1 MKFNANYF
9 ENIFIYK
16 CLTDP
21 TYVSSIIDYTESRYF
36 SDKDIRM
43 TWGIIKG
50 FYDKHNSIPTT
61 TEIKQY
67 IQNNEQKQSLVSVLT
82 KIKDIDKNLNPDELY
97 QNTELFLKE
106 RAVYNT
112 MLDIAQD
119 ISTKTVDPAE
129 ILEKFDKSC
138 NITLQTDIGLDLYND
153 IDKVCDYLNSVE
165 ETIPSSWNW
174 FDEAVGGGFLK
185 SGRALYV
192 FVGQTNI
199 GKSIFLGNIATNIAK
214 QNKTVLLVSLEM
226 SEMLYAKRLCSNVT
240 KIPLSTIHLET
251 TTLKNEINLIKNNNG
266 GRVLIKEFPPSTI
279 TPRQL
284 QAFVKKIEDK
294 GIKIDA
300 IVIDYINLLHS
311 PIGSNSY
318 ERVKYATE
326 QIRAMSYTFTCPV
339 ISASQLNRTG
349 THVNN
354 PDLTTISESL
364 GLAMTAD
371 VMVSIFQS
379 DEDRELGIIRLGMMK
394 NRLGP
399 VGSTQAMRIDYG
411 TLSISEAEDVEEDES
426 VEQEMISTL
435 EMFRGV
441 D

>member
-21 TYVSSIIDYTESRYF
+21 TYVGSVIDLTESRYF
-36 SDKDIRM
+36 NDKDIQM
-43 TWGIIKG
+43 VWSIISG

-67 IQNNEQKQSLVSVLT
+67 IQNNEQKQSLIHVLT
-82 KIKDIDKNLNPDELY
+82 KIKEIDKNFNSDELY

-129 ILEKFDKSC
+129 ILEKFGKSC
-138 NITLQTDIGLDLYND
+138 NITLQTDIGLDLFND
-153 IDKVCDYLNSVE
+153 IDKVCDYLSSVE
-165 ETIPSSWNW
+165 ETIPSTWDW
-174 FDEAVGGGFLK
+174 FDDNVGGGFLK

-199 GKSIFLGNIATNIAK
+199 GKSIFLGNIATNFAN
-214 QNKTVLLVSLEM
+214 QNKTVLLISLEM
-226 SEMLYAKRLCSNVT
+226 SEMLYAKRLCSNIT

-251 TTLKNEINLIKNNNG
+251 TTLKKEINKIKNNN

-284 QAFVKKIEDK
+284 QAFVKKITDK
-294 GIKIDA
+294 GIQIDA
-300 IVIDYINLLHS
+300 IVIDYVNLLHS

-318 ERVKYATE
+318 ERVKYITE
-326 QIRAMSYTFTCPV
+326 QIRAMSYMFDCPV
-339 ISASQLNRTG
+339 ISASQLNRSG
-349 THVNN
+349 THVDN

-364 GLAMTAD
+364 GLAMGAD

-399 VGSTQAMRIDYG
+399 VGSTQPMRIDYG
-411 TLSISEAEDVEEDES
+411 TLTITQANDIEEDES
-426 VEQEMISTL
+426 VEQEMITTL

>member
-1 MKFNANYF
+1 MKFNADYF

-16 CLTDP
+16 CLTDQS
-21 TYVSSIIDYTESRYF
+21 YVSSVIDYTDIRYF
-36 SDKDIRM
+36 NNKDIRLV
-43 TWGIIKG
+43 WDIIKG
-50 FYDKHNSIPTT
+50 FYDKHSTIPNT

-67 IQNNEQKQSLVSVLT
+67 IQTNDQKQSLVNVLT
-82 KIKDIDKNLNPDELY
+82 KIKEVEKNLNNDELY

-106 RAVYNT
+106 RSVYNT
-112 MLDIAQD
+112 MLDVAQD
-119 ISTKTVDPAE
+119 ISSKTVDPAE
-129 ILEKFDKSC
+129 ILEKFDRSC
-138 NITLQTDIGLDLYND
+138 NISLHTDIGLDLYND
-153 IDKVCDYLNSVE
+153 IDKVCAHLSSVE
-165 ETIPSSWNW
+165 ETIPTSWNW
-174 FDEAVGGGFLK
+174 LDENIGGGIFK
-185 SGRALYV
+185 NGRALYV

-199 GKSIFLGNIATNIAK
+199 GKSIFLGNVATNIAK
-214 QNKTVLLVSLEM
+214 QGKTVLLITLEM
-226 SEMLYAKRLCSNVT
+226 PEMLYAKRICSNVA

-251 TTLKNEINLIKNNNG
+251 HTLKKEINSIKDK
-266 GRVLIKEFPPSTI
+266 GRLLIKEFPPSTI

-284 QAFVKKIEDK
+284 YGFIKKITDR

-300 IVIDYINLLHS
+300 IVLDYINLLSS

-318 ERVKYATE
+318 ERVKYITE
-326 QIRAMSYTFTCPV
+326 QVRAMSYSFSCPV
-339 ISASQLNRTG
+339 ISASQLNRSG

-364 GLAMTAD
+364 GLSMTAD

-411 TLSISEAEDVEEDES
+411 TLTVTEAEDIEEDES
-426 VEQEMISTL
+426 TEQEMISTL
-435 EMFRGV
+435 EMFKGV

>member
-1 MKFNANYF
+1 MKFNADYF
-9 ENIFIYK
+9 ETIFIYK
-16 CLTDP
+16 CLTDQ
-21 TYVSSIIDYTESRYF
+21 TYVSTVIDYTEARYF
-36 SDKDIRM
+36 NDRCIRM
-43 TWGIIKG
+43 VWSIIDG
-50 FYDKHNSIPTT
+50 YYEKHNTIPNT
-61 TEIKQY
+61 TEIRQY
-67 IQNNEQKQSLVSVLT
+67 IHTPEQKQSLVSVLT
-82 KIKDIDKNLNPDELY
+82 RVKDIDKNLNNVELY

-106 RAVYNT
+106 RSVYNT
-112 MLDIAQD
+112 MLDVAQD
-119 ISTKTVDPAE
+119 ISTKDVDPAE
-129 ILEKFDKSC
+129 ILERFDKTC
-138 NITLQTDIGLDLYND
+138 NISLQTDIGLDLFND
-153 IDKVCDYLNSVE
+153 IDKVCDHLGSVD
-165 ETIPSSWNW
+165 ETIPSSWLW
-174 FDEAVGGGFLK
+174 FDESVGGGFLK
-185 SGRALYV
+185 NGRALYV

-199 GKSIFLGNIATNIAK
+199 GKSIFLGNIAQNIVK
-214 QNKTVLLVSLEM
+214 QNKTVLLVTLEM
-226 SEMLYAKRLCSNVT
+226 SEMLYAKRICSSIT

-251 TTLKNEINLIKNNNG
+251 ITLKNEIEKLKKIG
-266 GRVLIKEFPPSTI
+266 CGRLLIKEFPPSTI
-279 TPRQL
+279 TPRSL
-284 QAFVKKIEDK
+284 QAFIKRITDQGIE
-294 GIKIDA
+294 IDA

-318 ERVKYATE
+318 ERVKYITE
-326 QIRAMSYTFTCPV
+326 QIRAMSYIFNCPV

-371 VMVSIFQS
+371 VMASIFQS

-411 TLSISEAEDVEEDES
+411 TLTITQAEDIEEDES
-426 VEQEMISTL
+426 TEQEMISTL